1 MCIRDRHIADD
12 YNMVVGSEGGND
24 FASQVIA
31 FAHGIELQSFSW
43 MDYDMKSNRDS
54 EYYMGRYYSPE
65 GGVPEKFS
73 KPVPVKEEYLKIFMD
88 PFYKIPLFKLVYND
102 SVITSYHWDWST
114 FKVEGEA
121 DTRML
126 YEILYNI
133 PPLYHIDKFEWDK
146 YRDDILE
153 HYEVYSDF
161 SKDVVNLEMTDF
173 SVLSDDRM
181 TQMTEY
187 GGKVKVIA
195 NFSKAPFNYGDDV
208 IEPSSLVIYRTDSKQ
223 VYAK

>member
-1 MCIRDRHIADD
+1 M
-12 YNMVVGSEGGND
+12 
-24 FASQVIA
+24 
-31 FAHGIELQSFSW
+31 
-43 MDYDMKSNRDS
+43 
-54 EYYMGRYYSPE
+54 
-65 GGVPEKFS
+65 
-73 KPVPVKEEYLKIFMD
+73 PVKEEYLKIFMD

-181 TQMTEY
+181 VQMTEY

-195 NFSKAPFNYGDDV
+195 NFSKAPFNYGDDI
-208 IEPSSLVIYRTDSKQ
+208 IEPSSLVIYRTDFKQ